1 MAGTMNMADLAADL
15 KASILDAAGMFTAA
29 ADADFQ
35 RHLKKAAEDFGRS
48 RPLVRTGSITVVADQ
63 AEYAAPSD
71 LVQIKAPL
79 WGIQPIKGPQPW
91 ERNFTAPPRLRVTVS
106 GSAPPARKLQ
116 LDPPPTSTQIGYL
129 GSEYRFYYY
138 AAHVISDT
146 AANTTILAGDRE
158 LLLLR
163 GQAEAMRE
171 LAMRG
176 VAKPVQLRDGLGMG
190 PRNAH
195 PAALYDAL
203 LCEFRERA
211 AA

>member
-1 MAGTMNMADLAADL
+1 M
-15 KASILDAAGMFTAA
+15 K
-29 ADADFQ
+29 
-35 RHLKKAAEDFGRS
+35 S
-48 RPLVRTGSITVVADQ
+48 RGFHVCNFHSPACSARLVMPL
-63 AEYAAPSD
+63 
-71 LVQIKAPL
+71 
-79 WGIQPIKGPQPW
+79 
-91 ERNFTAPPRLRVTVS
+91 
-106 GSAPPARKLQ
+106 
-116 LDPPPTSTQIGYL
+116 
-129 GSEYRFYYY
+129 
-138 AAHVISDT
+138 SDT